1 VGNARPK
8 RKQNCGV
15 ANAMKEKENIMQKTK
30 RTVIVVRPE
39 VAARLKK
46 YCTEHGLKLQFAA
59 EQAVA
64 EWLRRQTSEEKK

>member
-1 VGNARPK
+1 MESKNK
-8 RKQNCGV
+8 KS
-15 ANAMKEKENIMQKTK
+15 
-30 RTVIVVRPE
+30 VIVVRTE

-64 EWLRRQTSEEKK
+64 EWLQKQMKQK